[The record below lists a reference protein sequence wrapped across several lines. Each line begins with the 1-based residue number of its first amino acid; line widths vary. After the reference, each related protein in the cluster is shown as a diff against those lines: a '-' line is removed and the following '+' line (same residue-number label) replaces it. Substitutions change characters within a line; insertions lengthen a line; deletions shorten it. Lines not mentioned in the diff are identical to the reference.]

1 MNQPSTITLERPTPQ
16 IASITF
22 SNPPANLIVGEA
34 VTRLHET
41 IVELGEDPDIQVVVF
56 KSGVPDFYFNHFDL
70 AAMAD
75 FPAPEAEDAIPIWTD
90 IVLRLTKAS
99 YITIA
104 SIRGRTRGGGNELA
118 LACDLRYAS
127 REKAMFGHPE
137 VGGGLVPGGG
147 GTERLPRALPD
158 AELDDFVDTMAA
170 RLASFDKTSLA
181 SVKAMVNRATLPP
194 DADLVASYGEF
205 AHSLTLPGFLSRA
218 AGFGA
223 LAAQAGPDLEYRLG
237 EYLGMAN
244 QQA

>member
-1 MNQPSTITLERPTPQ
+1 
-16 IASITF
+16 
-22 SNPPANLIVGEA
+22 
-34 VTRLHET
+34 
-41 IVELGEDPDIQVVVF
+41 
-56 KSGVPDFYFNHFDL
+56 
-70 AAMAD
+70 
-75 FPAPEAEDAIPIWTD
+75 
-90 IVLRLTKAS
+90 
-99 YITIA
+99 
-104 SIRGRTRGGGNELA
+104 
-118 LACDLRYAS
+118 
-127 REKAMFGHPE
+127 
-137 VGGGLVPGGG
+137 
-147 GTERLPRALPD
+147 LPD
-158 AELDDFVDTMAA
+158 AQLDDFVDTMAA